1 MMIFRKIFA
10 ATFIV
15 TSIVSCKPQAAD
27 TSNINDPFAGDY
39 RMAGDS
45 TVYGLACKGSSDD
58 AILLLPAD
66 GSDPVRYDI
75 VSATRK
81 NKVLGSV
88 NTGDRIALVPNKKR
102 ANVADMV
109 INLDELRGVWCYMV
123 MPRMRQDGHEQE
135 QARGRAKDS
144 MADSLSLSLL
154 VPLEYGF
161 WLKSQGEAASV
172 GYIRE
177 LNALADGNPVT
188 YPSLDYFV
196 KWQIWNGKFV
206 MASGKPKYDKDNT
219 VDGYTDIKYDTCS
232 IDFLSHDSLALTDR
246 NGTRGYHR
254 KKDASEVNKKAQAVA
269 AKHKKA
275 ALRRNALP

>member
-1 MMIFRKIFA
+1 MIFRKIFVA
-10 ATFIV
+10 IFIV
-15 TSIVSCKPQAAD
+15 ITIVSCKRQAAD
-27 TSNINDPFAGDY
+27 TTNINDPFAGDY

-75 VSATRK
+75 VLATRR
-81 NKVLGSV
+81 NKVLGSI
-88 NTGDRIALVPNKKR
+88 NTGDRIALVPNKKH

-109 INLDELRGVWCYMV
+109 INLDELKGVWCYMV
-123 MPRMRQDGHEQE
+123 MPQMRQDSYEQE
-135 QARGRAKDS
+135 QVQDRTKDS
-144 MADSLSLSLL
+144 MADSLALSLF

-177 LNALADGNPVT
+177 LNTLVDESPVI
-188 YPSLDYFV
+188 YPSLDYFI
-196 KWQIWNGKFV
+196 KWQIWNGKFIL
-206 MASGKPKYDKDNT
+206 ASGKPKYDKDNT
-219 VDGYTDIKYDTCS
+219 VDGYTDIRYDTCS

-246 NGTRGYHR
+246 NGTRCYYR
-254 KKDASEVNKKAQAVA
+254 KKDANEVNKKAQAIA
-269 AKHKKA
+269 DKHKKA

>member
-1 MMIFRKIFA
+1 MMIFRKIFVA
-10 ATFIV
+10 IFIV
-15 TSIVSCKPQAAD
+15 ITIVSCKRQAAD
-27 TSNINDPFAGDY
+27 TTNINDPFAGDY

-75 VSATRK
+75 VLATRR
-81 NKVLGSV
+81 NKVLGSI
-88 NTGDRIALVPNKKR
+88 NTGDRIALVPNKKH

-109 INLDELRGVWCYMV
+109 INLDELKGVWCYMV
-123 MPRMRQDGHEQE
+123 MPQMRQDSYEQE
-135 QARGRAKDS
+135 QVQDRTKDS
-144 MADSLSLSLL
+144 MADSLALSLF

-177 LNALADGNPVT
+177 LNALADESPVI
-188 YPSLDYFV
+188 YPSLDYFI
-196 KWQIWNGKFV
+196 KWQIWNGKFIL
-206 MASGKPKYDKDNT
+206 ASGKPKYDKDNT
-219 VDGYTDIKYDTCS
+219 VDGFTDIRYDTCS

-246 NGTRGYHR
+246 NGTRCYYR
-254 KKDASEVNKKAQAVA
+254 KKDANEVNKKAQTIAD
-269 AKHKKA
+269 KHKKA
-275 ALRRNALP
+275 ALRRNAQP

>member
-1 MMIFRKIFA
+1 MIFRKIFVA
-10 ATFIV
+10 IFIV
-15 TSIVSCKPQAAD
+15 ITIVSCKRQAAD
-27 TSNINDPFAGDY
+27 TTNINDPFAGDY

-75 VSATRK
+75 VLATRRK
-81 NKVLGSV
+81 KVLGSI
-88 NTGDRIALVPNKKR
+88 NTGDRIAIVPNKKH

-109 INLDELRGVWCYMV
+109 INLDELKGVWCYMV
-123 MPRMRQDGHEQE
+123 MPQMRQDSYEQE
-135 QARGRAKDS
+135 QVQDRTKDS
-144 MADSLSLSLL
+144 MADSLALSLF

-177 LNALADGNPVT
+177 LNTLVDESPVI
-188 YPSLDYFV
+188 YPSLDYFI
-196 KWQIWNGKFV
+196 KWQIWNGKFIL
-206 MASGKPKYDKDNT
+206 ASGKPKYDKDNT
-219 VDGYTDIKYDTCS
+219 VDGYTDIRYDTCS

-246 NGTRGYHR
+246 NGTRCYYR
-254 KKDASEVNKKAQAVA
+254 KKDANEVNKKAQAIA
-269 AKHKKA
+269 DKHKKA
-275 ALRRNALP
+275 ALRRNAQP

>member
-1 MMIFRKIFA
+1 MMIFRKIFVA
-10 ATFIV
+10 IFIV
-15 TSIVSCKPQAAD
+15 ITIVSCKRQAAD
-27 TSNINDPFAGDY
+27 TTNINDPFAGDY

-75 VSATRK
+75 VLATRR
-81 NKVLGSV
+81 NKVLGSI
-88 NTGDRIALVPNKKR
+88 NTGDRIALVPNKKH

-109 INLDELRGVWCYMV
+109 INLDELKGVWCYMV
-123 MPRMRQDGHEQE
+123 MPQMRQDSYKQE
-135 QARGRAKDS
+135 QVQDRTKDS
-144 MADSLSLSLL
+144 MADSLALSLF

-177 LNALADGNPVT
+177 LNTLVDESPVI
-188 YPSLDYFV
+188 YPSLDYFI
-196 KWQIWNGKFV
+196 KWQIWNGKFIL
-206 MASGKPKYDKDNT
+206 ASGKPKYDKDNT
-219 VDGYTDIKYDTCS
+219 VDGYTDIRYDTCS

-246 NGTRGYHR
+246 NGTRCYYR
-254 KKDASEVNKKAQAVA
+254 KKDANEVNKKAQTIAD
-269 AKHKKA
+269 KHKKA
-275 ALRRNALP
+275 ALRRNAQP

>member
-135 QARGRAKDS
+135 QARSRAKDS

-177 LNALADGNPVT
+177 LNALADESPVT

-206 MASGKPKYDKDNT
+206 MASGRPKYDKDNT

-246 NGTRGYHR
+246 NGTRCYYR
-254 KKDASEVNKKAQAVA
+254 KKDASEVNKKAQAIA

>member
-1 MMIFRKIFA
+1 MIFRKIFA

-206 MASGKPKYDKDNT
+206 MASGRPKYDKDNT

-254 KKDASEVNKKAQAVA
+254 KRDASEVNKKAQAVA

>member
-1 MMIFRKIFA
+1 MIFRKIFVA
-10 ATFIV
+10 IFIV
-15 TSIVSCKPQAAD
+15 ITIVSCKRQAAD
-27 TSNINDPFAGDY
+27 TTNINDPFAGDY

-75 VSATRK
+75 VLATRR
-81 NKVLGSV
+81 NKVLGSI
-88 NTGDRIALVPNKKR
+88 NTGDRIALVPNKKH

-109 INLDELRGVWCYMV
+109 INLDELKGVWCYMV
-123 MPRMRQDGHEQE
+123 MPQMRQDSYKQE
-135 QARGRAKDS
+135 QVQDRTKDS
-144 MADSLSLSLL
+144 MADSLALSLF

-177 LNALADGNPVT
+177 LNTLVDESPVI
-188 YPSLDYFV
+188 YPSLDYFI
-196 KWQIWNGKFV
+196 KWQIWNGKFIL
-206 MASGKPKYDKDNT
+206 ASGKPKYDKDNT
-219 VDGYTDIKYDTCS
+219 VDGYTDIRYDTCS

-246 NGTRGYHR
+246 NGTRCYYR
-254 KKDASEVNKKAQAVA
+254 KKDANEVNKKAQTIAD
-269 AKHKKA
+269 KHKKA
-275 ALRRNALP
+275 ALRRNAQP

>member
-1 MMIFRKIFA
+1 
-10 ATFIV
+10 
-15 TSIVSCKPQAAD
+15 
-27 TSNINDPFAGDY
+27 
-39 RMAGDS
+39 MAGDS

-135 QARGRAKDS
+135 QARSRAKDS

-177 LNALADGNPVT
+177 LNALADESPVT

-206 MASGKPKYDKDNT
+206 MASGRPKYDKDNT
-219 VDGYTDIKYDTCS
+219 VEGYTDIKYDTCS

-254 KKDASEVNKKAQAVA
+254 KKDASEVNKKAQAIA

>member
-1 MMIFRKIFA
+1 
-10 ATFIV
+10 
-15 TSIVSCKPQAAD
+15 
-27 TSNINDPFAGDY
+27 
-39 RMAGDS
+39 MAGDS

-188 YPSLDYFV
+188 YPALDYFV

-206 MASGKPKYDKDNT
+206 MASGRPKYDKDNT
-219 VDGYTDIKYDTCS
+219 VEGYTDIKYDTCS

>member
-1 MMIFRKIFA
+1 MMIFRKIFVA
-10 ATFIV
+10 IFIV
-15 TSIVSCKPQAAD
+15 ITIVSCKRQAAD
-27 TSNINDPFAGDY
+27 TTNINDPFAGDY

-75 VSATRK
+75 VLATRR
-81 NKVLGSV
+81 NKVLGSI
-88 NTGDRIALVPNKKR
+88 NTGDRIALVPNKKH

-109 INLDELRGVWCYMV
+109 INLDELKGVWCYMV
-123 MPRMRQDGHEQE
+123 MPKMRQDSYEQE
-135 QARGRAKDS
+135 QVQDRTKDS
-144 MADSLSLSLL
+144 MADSLALSLF

-177 LNALADGNPVT
+177 LNALVDESPVT
-188 YPSLDYFV
+188 YPSLDYFI
-196 KWQIWNGKFV
+196 KWQIWNGKFIL
-206 MASGKPKYDKDNT
+206 ASGKPKYDKDNT
-219 VDGYTDIKYDTCS
+219 VDGYTDIRYDTCS

-246 NGTRGYHR
+246 NGTRCYYR
-254 KKDASEVNKKAQAVA
+254 KKDANEVNKKAQTIAD
-269 AKHKKA
+269 KHKKA

>member
-1 MMIFRKIFA
+1 M
-10 ATFIV
+10 
-15 TSIVSCKPQAAD
+15 SCKRQAAD
-27 TSNINDPFAGDY
+27 TTNINDPFAGDY

-75 VSATRK
+75 VLATRR
-81 NKVLGSV
+81 NKVLGSI
-88 NTGDRIALVPNKKR
+88 NTGDRIALVPNKKH

-109 INLDELRGVWCYMV
+109 INLDELKGVWCYMV
-123 MPRMRQDGHEQE
+123 MPQMRQDSYEQE
-135 QARGRAKDS
+135 QVQDRTKDS
-144 MADSLSLSLL
+144 MADSLALSLF

-177 LNALADGNPVT
+177 LNTLVDESPVT
-188 YPSLDYFV
+188 YPSLDYFI
-196 KWQIWNGKFV
+196 KWQIWNGKFIL
-206 MASGKPKYDKDNT
+206 ASGKPKYDKDNT
-219 VDGYTDIKYDTCS
+219 VDGYTDIRYDTCS

-246 NGTRGYHR
+246 NGTRCYYR
-254 KKDASEVNKKAQAVA
+254 KKDANEVNKKAQAIA
-269 AKHKKA
+269 DKHKKA
-275 ALRRNALP
+275 ALRRNAQP

>member
-1 MMIFRKIFA
+1 MIFRKIFA

-135 QARGRAKDS
+135 QARSRAKDS

-177 LNALADGNPVT
+177 LNALADESPVT

-206 MASGKPKYDKDNT
+206 MASGRPKYDKDNT
-219 VDGYTDIKYDTCS
+219 VEGYTDIKYDTCS

-254 KKDASEVNKKAQAVA
+254 KKDASEVNKKAQAIA

>member
-188 YPSLDYFV
+188 DPALDYFV

-206 MASGKPKYDKDNT
+206 MASGRPKYDKDNT
-219 VDGYTDIKYDTCS
+219 VEGYTDIKYDTCS

>member
-135 QARGRAKDS
+135 QVQNRTKDS

-206 MASGKPKYDKDNT
+206 MASGRPKYDKDNT

>member
-206 MASGKPKYDKDNT
+206 MASGRPKYDKDNT

-254 KKDASEVNKKAQAVA
+254 KKDASEVNKKAQAIA

>member
-1 MMIFRKIFA
+1 MIFRKIFVA
-10 ATFIV
+10 IFIV
-15 TSIVSCKPQAAD
+15 ITIVSCKRQAAD
-27 TSNINDPFAGDY
+27 TTNINDPFAGDY

-75 VSATRK
+75 VLATRR
-81 NKVLGSV
+81 NKVLGSI
-88 NTGDRIALVPNKKR
+88 NTGDRIALVPNKKH

-109 INLDELRGVWCYMV
+109 INLDELKGVWCYMV
-123 MPRMRQDGHEQE
+123 MPQMRQDSYEQE
-135 QARGRAKDS
+135 QVQNRTKDS
-144 MADSLSLSLL
+144 MADSLALSLF

-177 LNALADGNPVT
+177 LNTLVDESPVI
-188 YPSLDYFV
+188 YPSLDYFI
-196 KWQIWNGKFV
+196 KWQICNGKFIL
-206 MASGKPKYDKDNT
+206 ASGKPKYDKDNT
-219 VDGYTDIKYDTCS
+219 VDGYTDIRYDTCS

-246 NGTRGYHR
+246 NGTRCYYR
-254 KKDASEVNKKAQAVA
+254 KKDANEVNKKAQTIAD
-269 AKHKKA
+269 KHKKA
-275 ALRRNALP
+275 ALRRNAQP

>member
-1 MMIFRKIFA
+1 MIFRKIFVA
-10 ATFIV
+10 IFIV
-15 TSIVSCKPQAAD
+15 ITIVSCKRQAAD
-27 TSNINDPFAGDY
+27 TTNINDPFAGDY

-75 VSATRK
+75 VLATRR
-81 NKVLGSV
+81 NKVLGSI
-88 NTGDRIALVPNKKR
+88 NTGDRIALVPNKKH

-109 INLDELRGVWCYMV
+109 INLDELKGVWCYMV
-123 MPRMRQDGHEQE
+123 MPQMRQDSYEQE
-135 QARGRAKDS
+135 QVQDRTKDS
-144 MADSLSLSLL
+144 MADSLALSLF

-177 LNALADGNPVT
+177 LNTLVDESPVI
-188 YPSLDYFV
+188 YPSLDYFI
-196 KWQIWNGKFV
+196 KWQIWNGKFIL
-206 MASGKPKYDKDNT
+206 ASGKPKYDKDNT
-219 VDGYTDIKYDTCS
+219 VDGYTDIRYDTCS

-246 NGTRGYHR
+246 NGTRCYYR
-254 KKDASEVNKKAQAVA
+254 KKDANEVNKKAQAIA
-269 AKHKKA
+269 DKHKKA
-275 ALRRNALP
+275 ALRRNAQP

>member
-1 MMIFRKIFA
+1 MIFRKIFVA
-10 ATFIV
+10 IFIV
-15 TSIVSCKPQAAD
+15 ITIVSCKRQAAD
-27 TSNINDPFAGDY
+27 TTNINDPFAGDY

-75 VSATRK
+75 VLATRR
-81 NKVLGSV
+81 NKVLGSI
-88 NTGDRIALVPNKKR
+88 NTGDRIALVPNKKH

-109 INLDELRGVWCYMV
+109 INLDELKGVWCYMV
-123 MPRMRQDGHEQE
+123 MPKMRQDSYEQE
-135 QARGRAKDS
+135 QVQDRTKDS
-144 MADSLSLSLL
+144 MADSLALSLF

-177 LNALADGNPVT
+177 LNALVDESPVT
-188 YPSLDYFV
+188 YPSLDYFI
-196 KWQIWNGKFV
+196 KWQIWNGKFIL
-206 MASGKPKYDKDNT
+206 ASGKPKYDKDNT
-219 VDGYTDIKYDTCS
+219 VDGYTDIRYDTCS

-246 NGTRGYHR
+246 NGTRCYYR
-254 KKDASEVNKKAQAVA
+254 KKDANEVNKKAQTIAD
-269 AKHKKA
+269 KHKKA